1 MGVGDSGAVGWDSRR
16 RDVLIFFL
24 SLRTAGAFISVFLLC
39 CCKNGGRAPR
49 WAFCCP
55 SPSVFDSS
63 CYSVVC
69 MLYTFSARRFRASRR
84 IEIEPTKLKSV
95 VVVVVSSC
103 YRSSRDS
110 SPVEVT
116 TYITVC
122 GIVVV
127 VVVIIIIIIIITPV
141 ISYACNRVRFF
152 FTNRK
157 KVLESPRRLL
167 VSSSPP
173 SEVVVVPVAVV
184 VRIVIVHSA
193 VHSKLWVPFND

>member
-1 MGVGDSGAVGWDSRR
+1 MGDGDSGAVGWDSRR

-55 SPSVFDSS
+55 SPSVFDSR

-69 MLYTFSARRFRASRR
+69 MLYTFSARRFRASLR

-103 YRSSRDS
+103 YRSSRNS
-110 SPVEVT
+110 SAVEVT
-116 TYITVC
+116 TYTTVC

-127 VVVIIIIIIIITPV
+127 VIIIIITPV
-141 ISYACNRVRFF
+141 ISYVCNRVRFF
-152 FTNRK
+152 FPDCK
-157 KVLESPRRLL
+157 KVLEYPRRLL

-173 SEVVVVPVAVV
+173 SEVVVVPVVVV

>member
-95 VVVVVSSC
+95 VVVVVVSSC
-103 YRSSRDS
+103 YRSSRNS
-110 SPVEVT
+110 SAVEVT
-116 TYITVC
+116 TYTTVC

-127 VVVIIIIIIIITPV
+127 VVVIIIIITPV
-141 ISYACNRVRFF
+141 ISYVCNRVRFF
-152 FTNRK
+152 FTDRK
-157 KVLESPRRLL
+157 KVLEYPRRLL

>member
-1 MGVGDSGAVGWDSRR
+1 MGWDSRR

-103 YRSSRDS
+103 YRSSRNS
-110 SPVEVT
+110 SAVEVT
-116 TYITVC
+116 TYTTVC

-157 KVLESPRRLL
+157 KVLEYPRRLL

-173 SEVVVVPVAVV
+173 SDVVVDPT
-184 VRIVIVHSA
+184 
-193 VHSKLWVPFND
+193 LLYTFTF